1 MHTDVTVLQFMT
13 RLMSIKSKFIF
24 SINSYKELVDL
35 ICEVLSMGHKMSKV
49 MYRSNKLLE
58 GLDMVYEKIDV
69 C

>member
-35 ICEVLSMGHKMSKV
+35 ISEVLSMGHKISKV

-69 C
+69 S